1 MFDLSLWEEK
11 LIREYEER
19 GLKRKKLLE
28 KIIPELKEYFRDKKV
43 DMVFIFGSILAESL
57 FYDFSD
63 VDIACEGLK
72 ENYFRVFSDLED
84 LVGRN
89 TDLVELEYCKFR
101 EEILKR
107 GIRIK

>member
-1 MFDLSLWEEK
+1 MFKPSLWEEK
-11 LIREYEER
+11 LVREYEER
-19 GLKRKKLLE
+19 ELKRKRVLEELIPKL
-28 KIIPELKEYFRDKKV
+28 KDYFKDKEVDK
-43 DMVFIFGSILAESL
+43 VFIFGSILREGL

-72 ENYFRVFSDLED
+72 ENYFRVFSELED

-89 TDLVELEYCKFR
+89 IDLVELEYCRFR
-101 EEILKR
+101 EDILKR

>member
-11 LIREYEER
+11 ILREYEER
-19 GLKRKKLLE
+19 ELKRKRLLE
-28 KIIPELKEYFRDKKV
+28 EIIPKLKDYFSDKEVEK
-43 DMVFIFGSILAESL
+43 VFIFGSLLREGL

-72 ENYFRVFSDLED
+72 ENYFKVFSDLEE
-84 LVGRN
+84 LVGRSI
-89 TDLVELEYCKFR
+89 DLVELEHCRFK

-107 GIRIK
+107 GIRVK